1 MIGDNLLSF
10 KNDSKRRI
18 IHLSTS
24 NSKTRIM
31 NKLVLAFLLNLT
43 SFCLFAQNPMMQR
56 PGGPGNGQQMNGR
69 MYGKIVESQSGKPID
84 AASVQLVQTRFDS
97 VSKTRKEVIISG
109 MLTRANGEFSLENVP
124 LFGQSKLKV
133 TAIGFKPMEQ
143 TVGFE
148 VKPQQGGE
156 MSAMLNMIDKDL
168 GNIKMEIDV
177 QVLGGVTVSASKP
190 LFQLGIDRKVY
201 NVEKDV
207 IAVGG
212 TAVDVMK
219 NVPSLSVDLDGNV
232 TLRNNAPQIFVDGRP
247 TTMQLDQI
255 PADAIE
261 SVEIITNPSAKFD
274 ASGGTSGIL
283 NIVLKKTK
291 KVGYNGSIRTNIDS
305 RARVGLGGD
314 FNLRQNKVNFFGA
327 ANYNQR
333 KSIGTGFTERYNILD
348 QPNTFLHQDDRNES
362 KGSFRFFRAG
372 IDYFITNRNT
382 LSINGNIGEGKFEPE
397 NISRLLVDSL
407 YAVKTYSYSERLT
420 NSSGNF
426 KFKSAQLSFK
436 HNFPKAGR
444 ELTADAT
451 YNNRKNKNSSF
462 IETDFYNYPATTIT
476 DQYLQQQNNSFNGES
491 LTLQTDFVNPISEKS
506 KLEMGVRANFNKMTS
521 ASAFYT
527 VNPNTGQLMI
537 QPASQVDYVNDDHV
551 LAAYTTFSN
560 QLKTF
565 GYQLGLRVESSG
577 YDGTLL
583 KTNESFSN
591 DFPLS
596 FFPSV
601 FLSQKMKKDQELQ
614 LNYTR
619 RINRPNFF
627 QLIPFADSADF
638 LNIRRGNPDLRPEFT
653 NSLEVSYQKVF
664 KNKDNFLATLY
675 YKNTNDLITSFQE
688 KFTSPVNGKDY
699 VINTFTNANSSYV
712 TGFEMIM
719 KNKVTK
725 WWDLT
730 TNLNLYTSK
739 IDLDDPTQPEI
750 DQFAS
755 WFGKINNTFKLPK
768 NFSVQLSGE
777 YNSKTVLPP
786 GGSGSR
792 GGFGGGM
799 MMFGPAS
806 SSQGYVRANYFVDMG
821 VRFDFLKNKMAT
833 ISLNMNDI
841 LRTRRSYVHSESP
854 YFIQD
859 VFRRRDPQILRL
871 NFNWRFG
878 KFDPNLF
885 KRKNMKGER
894 EGMNTGDMQMQ

>member
-1 MIGDNLLSF
+1 MIMFNHLSL
-10 KNDSKRRI
+10 KNDIKRRLK
-18 IHLSTS
+18 HLCTS
-24 NSKTRIM
+24 NSKTRKM
-31 NKLVLAFLLNLT
+31 NKLVLALLVNLVGLCAF
-43 SFCLFAQNPMMQR
+43 SQNPMMQR
-56 PGGPGNGQQMNGR
+56 PGGAGNGQQMTGR
-69 MYGKIVESQSGKPID
+69 MYGKVVETQSGKPLD
-84 AASVQLVQTRFDS
+84 AASIQLVSARFDS
-97 VSKTRKEVIISG
+97 VTKQRKEVVIGG
-109 MLTRANGEFSLENVP
+109 MLTKANGEFSIENIP

-133 TAIGFKPMEQ
+133 TAIGFKPLEQ
-143 TVGFE
+143 AVSFDIKMQPGAD
-148 VKPQQGGE
+148 
-156 MSAMLNMIDKDL
+156 MSSMLNAIDKDL
-168 GNIKMEIDV
+168 GNIKMEIDA
-177 QVLGGVTVSASKP
+177 QVLGNVTVTSSKP
-190 LFQLGIDRKVY
+190 QFQLGIDRKVY

-207 IAVGG
+207 VAAGG

-219 NVPSLSVDLDGNV
+219 NIPSLSVDLDGNV
-232 TLRNNAPQIFVDGRP
+232 TMRNNAPQIFVDGRP

-261 SVEIITNPSAKFD
+261 SIEIISNPSAKFD

-283 NIVLKKTK
+283 NVILKKNK

-305 RARVGLGGD
+305 RARFGVGGD
-314 FNLRQNKVNFFGA
+314 FNLRQNKFNFFGS

-348 QPNTFLHQDDRNES
+348 QPNTFLHQDDRNVS
-362 KGSFRFFRAG
+362 KGSFKFFRG
-372 IDYFITNRNT
+372 GVDYFINNRNT
-382 LSINGNIGEGKFEPE
+382 LSISGGIGGGKFRPE
-397 NISRLLVDSL
+397 NISELLVDSL
-407 YAVKTYSYSERLT
+407 YTVKTYSYTERLT
-420 NSSGNF
+420 NMVGDFRF
-426 KFKSAQLSFK
+426 KNGQMSFK

-444 ELTADAT
+444 DWTADVT
-451 YNNRKNKNSSF
+451 YNKR
-462 IETDFYNYPATTIT
+462 
-476 DQYLQQQNNSFNGES
+476 NNLSES
-491 LTLQTDFVNPISEKS
+491 LLQTDYYDYPSFTLRDQYFQQQINEGSGQSIIVQTDFTNPITEKS
-506 KLEMGVRANFNKMTS
+506 KIEMGLRAAFNKSTS
-521 ASAFYT
+521 TSAFYT
-527 VNPNTGQLMI
+527 VNPITGELI
-537 QPASQVDYVNDDHV
+537 LQPLSAVDYENEDHV
-551 LAAYTTFSN
+551 LAAYTSFSN
-560 QLKTF
+560 QLKSF

-577 YDGTLL
+577 YDGKLT

-627 QLIPFADSADF
+627 QLTPFADSADF
-638 LNIRRGNPDLRPEFT
+638 LNIRKGNPDLRPEFT
-653 NSLEVSYQKVF
+653 NSVEVSYQKIF

-688 KFTSPVNGKDY
+688 KFTSPVNGKEF
-699 VINTFTNANSSYV
+699 VINTFTNANASYV
-712 TGFEMIM
+712 TGLELIM
-719 KNKVTK
+719 KNKITK
-725 WWDLT
+725 WWDVT
-730 TNLNLYTSK
+730 SNLNLYTSK
-739 IDLDDPTQPEI
+739 IDLDDPTQPKI

-755 WFGKINNTFKLPK
+755 WFGKLNNTFKLPK
-768 NFSVQLSGE
+768 NFTIQLSGE

-792 GGFGGGM
+792 GFGGGM
-799 MMFGPAS
+799 MMFGPS
-806 SSQGYVRANYFVDMG
+806 SSAQGYVRANYFMDMG
-821 VRFDFLKNKMAT
+821 IRFEFLKNKAAA